1 MAKRILDRGLWTNML
16 IAIGLNTRIQVGRK
30 WVYWTA
36 IELQAM
42 MDRPVQRIWKEMI
55 EKKSSAQ
62 GLAIFQELAYLEIDT
77 HPYVFDLNWNQ
88 HQMPEYRKLWDHLV
102 ALHKKTSSLAKLSVD
117 NFCRGGYNG
126 EKPRQP
132 RRDNMDDDSV
142 DITEELNDLKAK
154 YEADILHR
162 TENVDAALSYLIGPL
177 ERLVTQWKERN
188 NTKYKL
194 HTLMDK
200 INYKEGK

>member
-1 MAKRILDRGLWTNML
+1 VEWGKQL
-16 IAIGLNTRIQVGRK
+16 IANGK
-30 WVYWTA
+30 
-36 IELQAM
+36 
-42 MDRPVQRIWKEMI
+42 
-55 EKKSSAQ
+55 
-62 GLAIFQELAYLEIDT
+62 F
-77 HPYVFDLNWNQ
+77 YVDKF
-88 HQMPEYRKLWDHLV
+88 YG
-102 ALHKKTSSLAKLSVD
+102 A
-117 NFCRGGYNG
+117 GYNG

-132 RRDNMDDDSV
+132 RRDNMDDDTV

-162 TENVDAALSYLIGPL
+162 TENIDAALSYLIGPL